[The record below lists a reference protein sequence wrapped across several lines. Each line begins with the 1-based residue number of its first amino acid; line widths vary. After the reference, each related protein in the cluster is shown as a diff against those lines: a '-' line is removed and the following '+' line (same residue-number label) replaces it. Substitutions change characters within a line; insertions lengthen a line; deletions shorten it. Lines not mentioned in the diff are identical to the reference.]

1 MPSQESPKADAIT
14 RARSMEMLKAWS
26 QVPQFENDDMS
37 VATWYEEN
45 RKVVHERV
53 EKLKSDGIAL
63 EIANLMRKDREGG
76 LKGVMSLLSTLPTG
90 EKEEVIKMLT
100 KA

>member
-1 MPSQESPKADAIT
+1 
-14 RARSMEMLKAWS
+14 
-26 QVPQFENDDMS
+26 MS

-45 RKVVHERV
+45 RKAAHERV

-63 EIANLMRKDREGG
+63 EIASLMRRDREGG
-76 LKGVMSLLSTLPTG
+76 LKGVLSLLSTLPTG
-90 EKEEVIKMLT
+90 EKEEVIKMLS